1 MSLYIDAHTIGL
13 LLRDKVAVVTG
24 STKGIGFAIS
34 KEFAEN
40 HGATVIVCSRN
51 KEQADR
57 SIKQING
64 RVFAAALDVTDR
76 SSIQN
81 FIQQIIS
88 AHNRID
94 ILVRPKDILLTEK
107 FGIKGFMKLQMKN
120 KKKS

>member
-13 LLRDKVAVVTG
+13 FLRDKVAVVTG

-40 HGATVIVCSRN
+40 HGATVVVCSRN

-76 SSIQN
+76 FSIQN

-94 ILVRPKDILLTEK
+94 ILVRPRIS
-107 FGIKGFMKLQMKN
+107 F
-120 KKKS
+120 

>member
-40 HGATVIVCSRN
+40 HGAIVIVCSRN

-64 RVFAAALDVTDR
+64 RVFAAALDVTDI

-94 ILVRPKDILLTEK
+94 ILVNNAGYPFERSLV
-107 FGIKGFMKLQMKN
+107 
-120 KKKS
+120 